1 MKPNKFKKYFAFSKG
16 GILDGFAYKF
26 SALGW
31 LLGDLVSLLVLYFLW
46 QAIYQNSPTASIN
59 GLDFKGMITYLI
71 FARVASALVFASSSF
86 WIIGQDIYEGSIA
99 FNLIRPI
106 NYRYRLLFTSFGNFI
121 SAFILM
127 FLPLMVISTI
137 LLNVTLG
144 GSIPSV
150 LAIVLFLLSALLS
163 FVIADSLN
171 FLIGEISLFTNALFG
186 LMIIKNV
193 VFSFFSGSLLPS
205 SFFPDWLNQILK
217 FLPFQSMIEK
227 PINILMG
234 NYSSI
239 EILESFLTQLLWVLV
254 LSLACNLSFNKL
266 KKHVVSVGG

>member
-1 MKPNKFKKYFAFSKG
+1 
-16 GILDGFAYKF
+16 
-26 SALGW
+26 
-31 LLGDLVSLLVLYFLW
+31 
-46 QAIYQNSPTASIN
+46 
-59 GLDFKGMITYLI
+59 
-71 FARVASALVFASSSF
+71 
-86 WIIGQDIYEGSIA
+86 
-99 FNLIRPI
+99 
-106 NYRYRLLFTSFGNFI
+106 
-121 SAFILM
+121 
-127 FLPLMVISTI
+127 
-137 LLNVTLG
+137 
-144 GSIPSV
+144 
-150 LAIVLFLLSALLS
+150 
-163 FVIADSLN
+163 
-171 FLIGEISLFTNALFG
+171 GEISLFTNALFG